1 MASLPDLQP
10 DPDADRRAMPRAGLW
25 LGVSLFGPN
34 GGAAI
39 PASIQNLSATGF
51 LAQLTGDSAV
61 LAEQLEVG
69 LRDGRRRFAQI
80 VWRSGAMIGCNFTEP
95 LTHADLS
102 AARLRSEIRQLE
114 EERGLPL
121 LPSPP
126 APASPPVDQ
135 EDADWLIEPEA
146 RADEKWSLRKRLMF
160 LGAAAVLPWAAI
172 GGVVLALV

>member
-10 DPDADRRAMPRAGLW
+10 DADADRRAVPRAGLS

-39 PASIQNLSATGF
+39 PAAIQNLSATGF
-51 LAQLTGDSAV
+51 LAQLPGDGEIP
-61 LAEQLEVG
+61 AELEVG
-69 LRDGRRRFAQI
+69 LRDGRRRRAQI
-80 VWRSGAMIGCNFTEP
+80 VWRSGALVGCNFTEP
-95 LTHADLS
+95 LNRADLS

-121 LPSPP
+121 LPDPP
-126 APASPPVDQ
+126 EAVSRPREQDGH
-135 EDADWLIEPEA
+135 DWLIEAET
-146 RADEKWSLRKRLMF
+146 RHEEKWPLRKRLLF
-160 LGAAAVLPWAAI
+160 IGAAAVLPWAAI